1 MASTIV
7 NFESHTAT
15 MQQNIDGILASVDN
29 LTRVKELVET
39 YRLVRKVM
47 IFLIIAAAFILISMI
62 LGASIGWLGILA
74 GLAFGI
80 VCVKMKGGVMTAIT
94 AVVASIVYMTAL
106 RDVTVAFFIPLG
118 LLLISAIVFLVKQ
131 NVLKKLAGR
140 IQP

>member
-74 GLAFGI
+74 GLAFSI

-131 NVLKKLAGR
+131 NGLKKLAGR

>member
-29 LTRVKELVET
+29 LTRVKELVDT

-62 LGASIGWLGILA
+62 LGSSITGICLSRTMICA
-74 GLAFGI
+74 VCFALIRGL
-80 VCVKMKGGVMTAIT
+80 V
-94 AVVASIVYMTAL
+94 
-106 RDVTVAFFIPLG
+106 
-118 LLLISAIVFLVKQ
+118 
-131 NVLKKLAGR
+131 
-140 IQP
+140 

>member
-29 LTRVKELVET
+29 LTRVKELVDT

-80 VCVKMKGGVMTAIT
+80 VCVKMKGGLMTAIT
-94 AVVASIVYMTAL
+94 VVVASIVYMTPL
-106 RDVTVAFFIPLG
+106 RDFTVAFFIPLG

-131 NVLKKLAGR
+131 NGLKKLAGR

>member
-29 LTRVKELVET
+29 LTRVKELVDT

-131 NVLKKLAGR
+131 NGLKKLAGR

>member
-29 LTRVKELVET
+29 LTRVKELVDT

-62 LGASIGWLGILA
+62 LGAVA
-74 GLAFGI
+74 GAL
-80 VCVKMKGGVMTAIT
+80 
-94 AVVASIVYMTAL
+94 VAGEDWRSVL
-106 RDVTVAFFIPLG
+106 
-118 LLLISAIVFLVKQ
+118 SAS
-131 NVLKKLAGR
+131 R
-140 IQP
+140 

>member
-15 MQQNIDGILASVDN
+15 MQQNIDGILTSVDN
-29 LTRVKELVET
+29 LTRVKELVDT

-62 LGASIGWLGILA
+62 LGASIGWLGVLA

-106 RDVTVAFFIPLG
+106 RDITVAFFIPLG

-131 NVLKKLAGR
+131 NGLKKLAGR

>member
-29 LTRVKELVET
+29 LTRVKELVDT

-62 LGASIGWLGILA
+62 LGASIGWPGILA

-94 AVVASIVYMTAL
+94 AVVASIVYMTPL

-131 NVLKKLAGR
+131 NGLKKVAGR

>member
-131 NVLKKLAGR
+131 NGLKKLAGR

>member
-29 LTRVKELVET
+29 LTRVKELVDT

-94 AVVASIVYMTAL
+94 AVVASIVYMTPL
-106 RDVTVAFFIPLG
+106 RDFTVAFFIPLG

-131 NVLKKLAGR
+131 NGLKKVAGR